1 MSSLAQALIAYAR
14 SSGKDASSLYRALAE
29 PRSQRTPDY
38 SAQSRPRTSGD
49 GEGGGEGG
57 LSYPTEN
64 IGDLLILPTYWK
76 GTHPTGGSSWAGQG
90 STATDIMAKAGTQVG
105 APEPGVVE
113 YFHPTG
119 AQGGGSM
126 RFDPDA
132 PGPDYW
138 IGHIAQGL
146 PSGTRIK
153 HRGQRIARISRDH
166 AAPHAHVD
174 RIR

>member
-1 MSSLAQALIAYAR
+1 MSSLAQALIEYATTG
-14 SSGKDASSLYRALAE
+14 GKSLAPITRALSQ
-29 PRSQRTPDY
+29 RSQRYPAY
-38 SAQSRPRTSGD
+38 SKQSRPAPMHD
-49 GEGGGEGG
+49 GEGGGEGEHADPYQG
-57 LSYPTEN
+57 GS
-64 IGDLLILPTYWK
+64 LLVLPRTWK

-90 STATDIMAKAGTQVG
+90 STATDIMAKAGTIVG

-132 PGPDYW
+132 PGPDFW
-138 IGHIAQGL
+138 IGHIAQGV
-146 PSGTRIK
+146 PAGTRIK
-153 HRGQRIARISRDH
+153 RRGQRIARISSDH

>member
-1 MSSLAQALIAYAR
+1 MSSLAQALIEYA
-14 SSGKDASSLYRALAE
+14 STGGKSIAPITRALSQ
-29 PRSQRTPDY
+29 RSQRYPAY
-38 SAQSRPRTSGD
+38 SKQSRPAAPD
-49 GEGGGEGG
+49 HGEGGGDGEASDVFQSG
-57 LSYPTEN
+57 E
-64 IGDLLILPTYWK
+64 LLVLPKTWK

-90 STATDIMAKAGTQVG
+90 STATDIMAKAGTIVG

-138 IGHIAQGL
+138 VGHISQGV
-146 PSGTRIK
+146 PAGTRIRK
-153 HRGQRIARISRDH
+153 RGKRIARISPDH